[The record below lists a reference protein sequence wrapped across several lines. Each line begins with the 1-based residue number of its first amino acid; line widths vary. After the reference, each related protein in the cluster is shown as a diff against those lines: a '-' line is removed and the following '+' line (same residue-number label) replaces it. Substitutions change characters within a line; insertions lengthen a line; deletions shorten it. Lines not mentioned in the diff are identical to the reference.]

1 MSTDTAPVAL
11 PPPDLDRVALQA
23 VLSAR
28 RSRRS
33 FRAVP
38 VGREELAT
46 LCWAAQGV
54 TDDATGYRTAPS
66 AGATFPLEVLVVV
79 AEDGVPDLRA
89 GIYSYDSHAHEL
101 VPVADGSFTAALCD
115 ACLDQDAI
123 DEAPVTLVLTAI
135 PERTSRRYAAR
146 GRERYVPME
155 VGHAGQNLYLAA
167 EALGLGTVC
176 AGAFDD
182 AAVAHV
188 LGLTGTEQPMAVYPV
203 GVPR

>member
-11 PPPDLDRVALQA
+11 PAPDLGRVALQS
-23 VLSAR
+23 VLAAR

-33 FRAVP
+33 FRAEP
-38 VGREELAT
+38 VGRADLAT
-46 LCWAAQGV
+46 LCWAAQGI
-54 TDDATGYRTAPS
+54 TDDGEGYRTAPS
-66 AGATFPLEVLVVV
+66 AGATFPLRVLVVV
-79 AEDGVPDLRA
+79 AENGVPDLAA
-89 GIYSYDSHAHEL
+89 GIYSYDPHAHAL
-101 VPVADGSFTAALCD
+101 APVERGSFTAALCD

-123 DEAPVTLVLTAI
+123 DEAPVTLALTAI

-155 VGHAGQNLYLAA
+155 VGHAGQNVYLAA

-176 AGAFDD
+176 VGAFDD
-182 AAVAHV
+182 AGVADV
-188 LGLTGTEQPMAVYPV
+188 LSLTGSERPMAVYPV